1 MPDNADI
8 ALSELVNQETGKRLA
23 EFAALIRKKFLSH
36 DDIAQSELA
45 ALSFVNLEQ
54 LTQLCAEQP
63 MSYVVDGLLPASDVH
78 VAVGD
83 SGLGKTPWAY
93 QLGLC
98 VATGK
103 PFLGMPVQQGRVLY
117 FDGENGLEQI
127 KGISD
132 SLCKYLEIDSCPTN
146 FLVRTDESAIATAAK
161 RHSPSLIIV
170 DTLRALYPDAE
181 RSNDEMARLLND
193 LRLVARKEHS
203 AILLLHHPRKPNAE
217 RPVPPLE
224 NLPPLEWL
232 NEASGARAF
241 INQTTTRIA
250 FDRTKRNPDAAFVMK
265 FHVKTKGPSES
276 VYIERVLDEDGAD
289 LGYRRL
295 IGIALL
301 GNDEQEAAFKK
312 LPAQFT
318 FKQAKHTYG
327 RSDDPTRDW
336 LLKCVGAGLVR
347 QTGRGQYQKLAAAA

>member
-1 MPDNADI
+1 MIDAASPI
-8 ALSELVNQETGKRLA
+8 VALEPSIRDKAKQIVNMI
-23 EFAALIRKKFLSH
+23 FAAARGLTH
-36 DDIAQSELA
+36 DASPLPSR
-45 ALSFVNLEQ
+45 SFVNLRELEQ
-54 LTQLCAEQP
+54 LCQEQP
-63 MSYVVDGLLPASDVH
+63 ASYVVEGLLPADDVH

-98 VATGK
+98 VATGQ
-103 PFLGMPVQQGRVLY
+103 PFLGFPVQQGRVLY

-132 SLCKYLEIDSCPTN
+132 SLCNYLRIEECPEN
-146 FLVRTDESAIATAAK
+146 FLVRTDETGIANAAK
-161 RHSPSLIIV
+161 RLKPSLVIV

-193 LRLVARKEHS
+193 LRLVARKERS

-217 RPVPPLE
+217 KPVPPLE

-276 VYIERVLDEDGAD
+276 IYIERVLDEDGGD

-295 IGIALL
+295 IGVALL
-301 GNDEQEAAFKK
+301 GNDEQQAAFQK

-347 QTGRGQYQKLAAAA
+347 QTGRGLYQKAA